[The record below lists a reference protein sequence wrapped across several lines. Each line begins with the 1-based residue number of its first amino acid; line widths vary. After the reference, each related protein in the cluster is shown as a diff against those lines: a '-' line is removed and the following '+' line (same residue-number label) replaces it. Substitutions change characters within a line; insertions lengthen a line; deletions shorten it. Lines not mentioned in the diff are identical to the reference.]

1 MQGRLDQLR
10 VKVQKGFDV
19 TVIFLK
25 NRSALQKSDRFPGS
39 CRNHGNHFDG
49 FLTVRRLILRRE
61 LMFAHQ

>member
-10 VKVQKGFDV
+10 VKVQNGFDV

-25 NRSALQKSDRFPGS
+25 NRRALQKSDRFLAS
-39 CRNHGNHFDG
+39 RRNHGNHFDG
-49 FLTVRRLILRRE
+49 FLTVRRLILRRK